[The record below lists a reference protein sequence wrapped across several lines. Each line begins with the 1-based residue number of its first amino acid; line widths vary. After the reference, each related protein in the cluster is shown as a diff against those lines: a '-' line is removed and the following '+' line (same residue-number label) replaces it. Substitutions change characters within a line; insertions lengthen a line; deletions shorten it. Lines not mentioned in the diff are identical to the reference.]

1 MKKEIRFSKKIYTKK
16 AIENSIGAFCHLAR
30 FRISADTNHF
40 IVSVDAI
47 DKDVKD
53 VFKDEFCD
61 FVLAELK
68 KG

>member
-1 MKKEIRFSKKIYTKK
+1 MAATIRLSKKIYTKK
-16 AIENSIGAFCHLAR
+16 AIESSIAAFSHLAR
-30 FRISADTNHF
+30 FRIATSADHF
-40 IVSVDAI
+40 IVSADAI
-47 DKDVKD
+47 DEDVKD